1 MGCVIQPS
9 LIMRDKKRIKIIL
22 SILEEIWE
30 RNPDFRFGQ
39 LLINL
44 RIIKDDFE
52 TWQNEDDLLEEYL
65 TKIKDE
71 EQNMV

>member
-1 MGCVIQPS
+1 
-9 LIMRDKKRIKIIL
+9 MRDKKRIKIIL

-71 EQNMV
+71 EYSKI

>member
-1 MGCVIQPS
+1 
-9 LIMRDKKRIKIIL
+9 MRDKKRIKIIL

-44 RIIKDDFE
+44 RIIKDDLE